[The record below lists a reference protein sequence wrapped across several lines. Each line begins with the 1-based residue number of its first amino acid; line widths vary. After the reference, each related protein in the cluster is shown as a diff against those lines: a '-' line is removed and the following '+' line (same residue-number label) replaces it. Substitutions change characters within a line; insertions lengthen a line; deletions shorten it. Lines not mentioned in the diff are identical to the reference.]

1 MKRHF
6 FLILSLVVSLCAY
19 AQQQDRSTN
28 LFRYGKPLVSCDTNF
43 DNLFANVAKYLDNSD
58 DLHMKSYECI
68 GRVKSTRQ
76 ARRLLRKNFSIY
88 PSWGTSS
95 SSRVWQ
101 DSVRTVR
108 ESSFKL
114 TPTEDVYL
122 YLDTKK
128 MARDIAARE
137 IRVGDKIYRVCFT
150 FGGDAFEQYV
160 FVHADTREVVLPG
173 NVFNV
178 NIPDT
183 HIQYVDGQTASE
195 RP

>member
-1 MKRHF
+1 MKKLF
-6 FLILSLVVSLCAY
+6 FLILSLVVSLCTY
-19 AQQQDRSTN
+19 AQRQELSTN

-43 DNLFANVAKYLDNSD
+43 DNLFANVAKYLDNGD

-68 GRVKSTRQ
+68 GRVKNTRQ

-114 TPTEDVYL
+114 TPTNDVYL

-160 FVHADTREVVLPG
+160 CP
-173 NVFNV
+173 
-178 NIPDT
+178 
-183 HIQYVDGQTASE
+183 
-195 RP
+195 